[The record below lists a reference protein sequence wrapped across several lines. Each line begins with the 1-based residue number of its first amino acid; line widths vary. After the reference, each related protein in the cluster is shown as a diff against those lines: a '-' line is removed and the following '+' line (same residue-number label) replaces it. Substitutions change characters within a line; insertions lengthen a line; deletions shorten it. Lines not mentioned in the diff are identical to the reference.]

1 MPLKFGKM
9 SRKDQLCSKNV
20 KMDIDDMISAIRRN
34 FRPRLKG
41 YPIVLLE
48 STRRS
53 KLEVNLQGWI

>member
-1 MPLKFGKM
+1 MFE
-9 SRKDQLCSKNV
+9 NV

-34 FRPRLKG
+34 FRPRLQG

-53 KLEVNLQGWI
+53 RLELNLQGQI